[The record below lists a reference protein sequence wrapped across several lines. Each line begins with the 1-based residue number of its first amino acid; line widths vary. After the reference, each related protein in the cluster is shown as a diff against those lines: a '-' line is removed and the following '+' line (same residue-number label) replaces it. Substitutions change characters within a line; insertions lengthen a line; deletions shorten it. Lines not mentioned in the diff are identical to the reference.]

1 MLTDAEEQELLTLL
15 DAEAQAS
22 GILTLAS
29 CFPASGPYARHL
41 YPKHLE
47 FFRAGAHARERLALM
62 GNRTGKTLMACFELT
77 CHLLGE
83 YLSWWEGR
91 RFLTPI
97 RAWAVG
103 ETAQTTRDILQAT
116 LLGPPGQW
124 GSAFVPADRIRHINR
139 SPGNLADAVEQVQVL
154 HVSGAASVLGF
165 KSYVQQRESFQGTAQ
180 QVILLDEEAPI
191 DIRTECLLRTMTV
204 DGIVMHTFTP
214 LQGLSET
221 VLQFLPDGQLPDGEQ
236 TGERYVVNASW
247 DDVPHLSEAQKA
259 EYRRSVPAYQLDART
274 RGLPVLG
281 AGAIYPVPEE
291 DYLVDDM
298 EIPKHW
304 PRAYALDVGWN
315 MTAAVWG
322 AFDRETDKWVLY
334 YEYYRGQAEPSVHAT
349 AIKAPGEWIP
359 GVIDPAARGRAQ
371 RDGSQLIEDYR
382 NLGLHLT
389 EADNAVEA
397 GIYQVWERLSTG
409 RLKIAKSLGN
419 LRRELRLYH
428 RDERGRIVKANDHGV
443 DAMRYLM
450 LSGEQV
456 ARVGAAPALALY
468 TPGMPQTPPW
478 ARQAYTRGQR

>member
-1 MLTDAEEQELLTLL
+1 MPEWWYGGESTQIFFPSSHIPLVGGQHIESIVQLGYQPIIDFTVDDVHCYE
-15 DAEAQAS
+15 S
-22 GILTLAS
+22 GGVI
-29 CFPASGPYARHL
+29 H
-41 YPKHLE
+41 H
-47 FFRAGAHARERLALM
+47 
-62 GNRTGKTLMACFELT
+62 NTGKTLMACYELT

-83 YLSWWEGR
+83 YPAWWEGR

-124 GSAFVPADRIRHINR
+124 GSAFVPEGRIRHISR
-139 SPGNLADAVEQVQVL
+139 SPGNLADAVEQVQVV
-154 HVSGAASVLGF
+154 HVSGAVSMLGF

-180 QVILLDEEAPI
+180 HVILLDEEAPI

-298 EIPKHW
+298 EVPKHW
-304 PRAYALDVGWN
+304 PRAYALDVG
-315 MTAAVWG
+315 
-322 AFDRETDKWVLY
+322 
-334 YEYYRGQAEPSVHAT
+334 
-349 AIKAPGEWIP
+349 
-359 GVIDPAARGRAQ
+359 
-371 RDGSQLIEDYR
+371 
-382 NLGLHLT
+382 
-389 EADNAVEA
+389 
-397 GIYQVWERLSTG
+397 
-409 RLKIAKSLGN
+409 
-419 LRRELRLYH
+419 
-428 RDERGRIVKANDHGV
+428 
-443 DAMRYLM
+443 
-450 LSGEQV
+450 
-456 ARVGAAPALALY
+456 
-468 TPGMPQTPPW
+468 
-478 ARQAYTRGQR
+478 